1 MLAQDDERGS
11 IPEREGVSD
20 PHTMLHL
27 PARDIPIPTSVSAEA
42 QAVLAMPPME
52 KMEYP
57 ALDDLEGW
65 RAMIASHEET
75 VGRHTRRPGVE
86 CTGGDGGARLRR
98 LRRLCDHADR
108 AR

>member
-1 MLAQDDERGS
+1 
-11 IPEREGVSD
+11 VSD
-20 PHTMLHL
+20 PRAMLHL

-65 RAMIASHEET
+65 RAMIASYEET
-75 VGRHTRRPGVE
+75 VG
-86 CTGGDGGARLRR
+86 
-98 LRRLCDHADR
+98 
-108 AR
+108 